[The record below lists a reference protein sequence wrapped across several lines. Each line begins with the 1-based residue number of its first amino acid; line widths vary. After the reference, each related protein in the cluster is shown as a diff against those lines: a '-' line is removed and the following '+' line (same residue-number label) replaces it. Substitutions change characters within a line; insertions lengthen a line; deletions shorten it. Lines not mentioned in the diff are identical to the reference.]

1 MAKPLGKADL
11 SLLSEVAASYG
22 ERAWVNLVGRAP
34 LHAYS
39 RMVRAV
45 AEVRLPERYRR
56 TVLGLLASRLGM
68 DTQEAEYGLDD
79 YRSFAE
85 LFSRRLRDGSRPID
99 PDASSIVCPADG
111 KLTAV
116 GQADSGRLIQAKGLD
131 YALRELVD
139 DEDLATALEGGPFV
153 TVYLRPKDYHRVHAP
168 VDADV
173 VRVSRVAGDLLPVK
187 PAFVRGQPNLYVR
200 NERVVMELVG
210 EVGRM
215 ALVCVGAA
223 AVGSITTVFDHDGHG
238 ATGVARRVER
248 GQEVAAFNLGSTVV
262 LITQAGH
269 VELDG
274 LALQQE
280 LRVGQRV
287 GRRL

>member
-1 MAKPLGKADL
+1 ML
-11 SLLSEVAASYG
+11 SDVAASYG

-45 AEVRLPERYRR
+45 AEVRLPERYRQ

-68 DTQEAEYGLDD
+68 DTQEAEHGLGD
-79 YRSFAE
+79 YASFAE
-85 LFSRRLRDGSRPID
+85 LFSRRLRPGSRPID
-99 PDASSIVCPADG
+99 ADSSSIVCPADG

-116 GQADSGRLIQAKGLD
+116 GQADRGRLIQAKGLD
-131 YALRELVD
+131 YDLRELVVD
-139 DEDLATALEGGPFV
+139 AELATALEGGPFV

-168 VDADV
+168 VAADV
-173 VRVSRVAGDLLPVK
+173 VRISRVAGELLPVK

-200 NERVVMELVG
+200 NERVVMELAG
-210 EVGRM
+210 DAGRM

-223 AVGSITTVFDHDGHG
+223 AVGSISTVFDLDGREV
-238 ATGVARRVER
+238 AGVARRVER

-262 LITQAGH
+262 LIAQANH
-269 VELDG
+269 IELDQ
-274 LALQQE
+274 LSLQRE